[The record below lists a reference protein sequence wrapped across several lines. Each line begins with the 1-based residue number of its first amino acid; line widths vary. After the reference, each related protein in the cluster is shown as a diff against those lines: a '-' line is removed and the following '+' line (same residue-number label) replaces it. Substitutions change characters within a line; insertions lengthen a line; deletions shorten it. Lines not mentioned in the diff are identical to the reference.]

1 MAASRRYAFA
11 STSRIFRSL
20 FARNSSP
27 VAASA
32 RSFGLAA
39 RRGSASEK
47 ETGGNVG
54 ERERFHVPPVP
65 EGKRRAGHSSILA
78 SRADGLSLP
87 LPLWLSSSS
96 SSSPLLA
103 KSLYLF
109 RLARPTSSSQLT
121 PSLRLSLSLFST
133 STQLPASTPTTQTP
147 PTDTASLLAGPLAG
161 RIIKVPEGDGQSES
175 RGMGDGQ
182 E

>member
-39 RRGSASEK
+39 RRGSASKK

-121 PSLRLSLSLFST
+121 PSLRLSLSLS
-133 STQLPASTPTTQTP
+133 SLPRHNYQHQPRQRRHLQPIPPVSLPAH
-147 PTDTASLLAGPLAG
+147 
-161 RIIKVPEGDGQSES
+161 
-175 RGMGDGQ
+175 
-182 E
+182 